1 MKAKVRTSTSTAI
14 DFNGTVFKVW
24 YCTQEYADTMTCRFC
39 SGLSEIGDVGCKCVS
54 RSLKSDVVCDRVHCT
69 DLGVNENYK
78 NDREQTGSN
87 VKSETNSRFVFISWQ
102 PGNVLN
108 KDACYYGVVLHPFH
122 FMEQFS
128 FMQETAT
135 SDMTYITCQL
145 RERSPM
151 RHA

>member
-24 YCTQEYADTMTCRFC
+24 YFTQEYADTMTCRFC

-87 VKSETNSRFVFISWQ
+87 VRSETNSRFVFISWQ
-102 PGNVLN
+102 PGNVL
-108 KDACYYGVVLHPFH
+108 KMKTLATMGLFSIH
-122 FMEQFS
+122 FILWSSLPSCRKQ
-128 FMQETAT
+128 QHRT
-135 SDMTYITCQL
+135 
-145 RERSPM
+145 
-151 RHA
+151 